1 MKLGLVVGTYAGR
14 VYVEA
19 QGKSSCVVSER
30 ASADAGVGMDAGSEG
45 NRDDGIRWREPSLQ
59 VLEQ

>member
-1 MKLGLVVGTYAGR
+1 MKLGLVVGAYAGR

-19 QGKSSCVVSER
+19 QGAPRCIVSER
-30 ASADAGVGMDAGSEG
+30 AGADAEVGTDAGSEG
-45 NRDDGIRWREPSLQ
+45 IRDNGIRWREPSLQ